1 MGNSQ
6 SVEEDIL
13 HCFSPIQLLSLGT
26 SCAFHWAHG
35 RRKRAIIAG
44 EIVRGGS
51 SKNQQ
56 MIIMPNGNTVPF
68 LDYLKVFE
76 TEIQTAMDRFKDHSG
91 YGVHLDYTQFDKDHS
106 GALSLNEIKPFVRGL
121 IQESI
126 SLL

>member
-1 MGNSQ
+1 M
-6 SVEEDIL
+6 VDK
-13 HCFSPIQLLSLGT
+13 H
-26 SCAFHWAHG
+26 A

-76 TEIQTAMDRFKDHSG
+76 TEINTDRDEKWTFDEIQTAMDRFKDHSG